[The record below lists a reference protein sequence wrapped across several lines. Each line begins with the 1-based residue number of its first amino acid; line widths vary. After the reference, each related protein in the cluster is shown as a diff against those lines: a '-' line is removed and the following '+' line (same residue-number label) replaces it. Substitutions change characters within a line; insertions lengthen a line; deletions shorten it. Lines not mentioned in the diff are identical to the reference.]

1 MIFRRVNVVKKCSS
15 LLLVTGIIFIGYFGV
30 FNFHLADVA
39 IDHPSVASVAMTTEE
54 STRTANTTYG
64 RLVLEMAA
72 TSASVEFV
80 KNRKHKSTLIT
91 STPCGQEYFLLILVA
106 SATYNYERRRDI
118 RVTWGVDYAIKPRW
132 KTMFLVGKPRT
143 EKNATRL
150 ATEEKIFGDFVRGGY
165 YDHYWNQTR
174 KVQMAFEWAHKYCN
188 FSYLLKVDDD
198 VFVDIKGLVSHLSK
212 PTTPRT
218 KYYMGDRIRN
228 PIVFRQGKWRV
239 TEEEFSSGKSYPDF
253 VRGLGYVLSPDVV
266 SVFVDLFGV
275 VRHFRL
281 DDVYVGMLADKA
293 GVEITHHPG
302 FLVFGPKSFAE
313 CVLPKDILL
322 WHGVVGHCLFK
333 IQEQMLER
341 EKNETSILKIELN

>member
-1 MIFRRVNVVKKCSS
+1 MIFRRINVVKKCSI
-15 LLLVTGIIFIGYFGV
+15 LLFVTGTILICYYGI
-30 FNFHLADVA
+30 FNFHLDNFA
-39 IDHPSVASVAMTTEE
+39 IDIPGDTSATITEE
-54 STRTANTTYG
+54 QTWTVNTS
-64 RLVLEMAA
+64 V
-72 TSASVEFV
+72 SVEFV
-80 KNRKHKSTLIT
+80 RSRKHTSSLIT
-91 STPCGQEYFLLILVA
+91 STACGQEYFLLILVA
-106 SATYNYERRRDI
+106 SAPNNFERRRDI
-118 RVTWGVDYAIKPRW
+118 RITWGVDYAIKPRW
-132 KTMFLVGKPRT
+132 KTMFLVAKPRK
-143 EKNATRL
+143 EENATRL
-150 ATEEKIFGDFVRGGY
+150 AKEERIFGDLVRGDY

-198 VFVDIKGLVSHLSK
+198 VFVDIKRLVSHLSK
-212 PTTPRT
+212 PTTPRK

-228 PIVFRQGKWRV
+228 PIVFRKGKWKV
-239 TEEEFSSGKSYPDF
+239 SEEEFAPGKSYPDF

-266 SVFVDLFGV
+266 SIFVDLVGV

-341 EKNETSILKIELN
+341 EKNETLIL

>member
-1 MIFRRVNVVKKCSS
+1 MIFRRINVVKKCSI
-15 LLLVTGIIFIGYFGV
+15 LLFVTGTILISYYGIFH
-30 FNFHLADVA
+30 FHLDDFAIDIPGDTSVA
-39 IDHPSVASVAMTTEE
+39 IITEE
-54 STRTANTTYG
+54 QTWTVNTTHG
-64 RLVLEMAA
+64 RLVSEMAT

-80 KNRKHKSTLIT
+80 TSRKHKSTLIT
-91 STPCGQEYFLLILVA
+91 STACGQEYFLLNLVA
-106 SATYNYERRRDI
+106 SAPNNFERRRDI
-118 RVTWGVDYAIKPRW
+118 RITWGVDYAIKPRW
-132 KTMFLVGKPRT
+132 KTMFLVGKPRK
-143 EKNATRL
+143 EENATRL
-150 ATEEKIFGDFVRGGY
+150 AKEERIFGDLVRGDY

-198 VFVDIKGLVSHLSK
+198 VFVDIKRLVSHLSK
-212 PTTPRT
+212 PTTPRK

-228 PIVFRQGKWRV
+228 PIVFRQGKWKV
-239 TEEEFSSGKSYPDF
+239 SEEEFGPGKSYPDF

-266 SVFVDLFGV
+266 SFFVDLVGV

-341 EKNETSILKIELN
+341 EKNETLIL

>member
-1 MIFRRVNVVKKCSS
+1 MMFRRINVVKKCSI
-15 LLLVTGIIFIGYFGV
+15 LLFVTGIIFIYYYGL
-30 FNFHLADVA
+30 FNLHLDDFA
-39 IDHPSVASVAMTTEE
+39 IDIPRDTSVTMTTEE
-54 STRTANTTYG
+54 ETRTENTTTHG
-64 RLVLEMAA
+64 RLVSEMTT
-72 TSASVEFV
+72 TSVSVEFV
-80 KNRKHKSTLIT
+80 KSRKHKTTLIT
-91 STPCGQEYFLLILVA
+91 STTCGQEYFLLILVA
-106 SATYNYERRRDI
+106 SAPNNFERRRDI
-118 RVTWGVDYAIKPRW
+118 RITWGVDYAIKPRW
-132 KTMFLVGKPRT
+132 KTMFLVGKPR
-143 EKNATRL
+143 EEENLTRL
-150 ATEEKIFGDFVRGGY
+150 AKEERIFGDLVRGDY

-198 VFVDIKGLVSHLSK
+198 VFVDIKRLVSHLSK
-212 PTTPRT
+212 PTTPRK

-228 PIVFRQGKWRV
+228 PIVFRQGKWKV
-239 TEEEFSSGKSYPDF
+239 SEEEIAPGKSYPDF

-266 SVFVDLFGV
+266 SIFVDLVGV
-275 VRHFRL
+275 VRRFRL

-341 EKNETSILKIELN
+341 EKNEILIL